1 MEGDAAPDNT
11 SFDAYVN
18 PRVANAV
25 ATNTAV
31 ATNLPKCVLKL
42 PRPPE
47 HPDGPGTVDIEVIQ
61 NSNQID
67 YHFFN
72 R

>member
-1 MEGDAAPDNT
+1 MEGDAAPDKT

-25 ATNTAV
+25 VTNTAM
-31 ATNLPKCVLKL
+31 AMNTTLAANLPKRVLKL

-47 HPDGPGTVDIEVIQ
+47 HPDGPGTVDIEVFQ
-61 NSNQID
+61 L
-67 YHFFN
+67 
-72 R
+72 